1 MRRESANIRSP
12 EVIRRFRHR
21 FVEFSEHGHRIVD
34 TVKGDVSSVS
44 SWLRGEQL
52 RHWKSQQR
60 RWHDRMKEAWR
71 DYVNARYGDR
81 RMGKTSCVE
90 ERLAYER
97 ARRKKEE
104 AEKKIIIVRRW
115 ADALEREASRLM
127 PPCLRFEG
135 LLVSSTPKALARL
148 DHMLDNLEEYLR
160 PSAPKSEKPAD
171 G

>member
-44 SWLRGEQL
+44 
-52 RHWKSQQR
+52 

-90 ERLAYER
+90 ERLAYDR
-97 ARRKKEE
+97 ARRRKEE

-115 ADALEREASRLM
+115 ADALEREAARLM

-135 LLVSSTPKALARL
+135 LLVSSTPRALARL